1 MSVTDPGEHL
11 SSSINSTLLQTPSLL
26 NPAYLVKTET
36 RSMYRKITGTEF
48 YVTWKAKKRI
58 DCPVLF
64 CFFFSL
70 LPILEPYKAVVPNL
84 FRIRNGFVEETF
96 FVGLGVWWFQD
107 GSSEL
112 HLLCSSFLFCG
123 NVRIFHLDFRVRVF
137 KPLRILMSPVI

>member
-1 MSVTDPGEHL
+1 MLPGK
-11 SSSINSTLLQTPSLL
+11 Q
-26 NPAYLVKTET
+26 
-36 RSMYRKITGTEF
+36 
-48 YVTWKAKKRI
+48 KKGLI
-58 DCPVLF
+58 VQF
-64 CFFFSL
+64 CFVFFFSL

-123 NVRIFHLDFRVRVF
+123 NVRIFHLDFRVRVL

>member
-1 MSVTDPGEHL
+1 MLPGK
-11 SSSINSTLLQTPSLL
+11 Q
-26 NPAYLVKTET
+26 
-36 RSMYRKITGTEF
+36 
-48 YVTWKAKKRI
+48 KKRI